1 MKSRLDRVYDKLA
14 TNKVDL
20 KSQKVDLSLVS
31 TIITEADA
39 FEYAEG
45 EASYLAYEWGDEI
58 IDAYDNFRMKY
69 NLDDYII
76 NGSTSDL
83 EDITEIL
90 TEALNE
96 LETKADE
103 LGIDPNEIYNN
114 FDDLKLRVSEAP
126 TLLKDAKDK
135 YREVVDYTGMP
146 DFWKNA

>member
-1 MKSRLDRVYDKLA
+1 MRNTKSSVYKKIA
-14 TNKVDL
+14 ANKTSL

-31 TIITEADA
+31 TIITEAGA

-58 IDAYDNFRMKY
+58 IGAYEDFRMKY

-83 EDITEIL
+83 KDITETL

-96 LETKADE
+96 LETKAEE
-103 LGIDPNEIYNN
+103 LGIDPNEIYND

>member
-39 FEYAEG
+39 FDQAES
-45 EASYLAYEWGDEI
+45 EASWLAYEWGDEI
-58 IDAYDNFRMKY
+58 IDAYSDFRQQY
-69 NLDDYII
+69 NLDNYIV
-76 NGSTSDL
+76 NGSTTDL
-83 EDITEIL
+83 GDITETL
-90 TEALNE
+90 ADALNE
-96 LETKADE
+96 LETKANE
-103 LGIDPNEIYNN
+103 LGIDPNEIYDD
-114 FDDLKLRVSEAP
+114 FDDLKQRVDNAP
-126 TLLKDAKDK
+126 SLLKDAKDK

>member
-31 TIITEADA
+31 TIITEAGA
-39 FEYAEG
+39 FDEAES

-58 IDAYDNFRMKY
+58 IGAYEDFQSKY
-69 NLDDYII
+69 NLDNYII
-76 NGSTSDL
+76 NGTTTDL
-83 EDITEIL
+83 KDYTEKLKEKVEDF
-90 TEALNE
+90 
-96 LETKADE
+96 ETKALE
-103 LGIDPNEIYNN
+103 LGIDPSELINGFNMIKSSVQFG
-114 FDDLKLRVSEAP
+114 FDTHE
-126 TLLKDAKDK
+126 DAKDK